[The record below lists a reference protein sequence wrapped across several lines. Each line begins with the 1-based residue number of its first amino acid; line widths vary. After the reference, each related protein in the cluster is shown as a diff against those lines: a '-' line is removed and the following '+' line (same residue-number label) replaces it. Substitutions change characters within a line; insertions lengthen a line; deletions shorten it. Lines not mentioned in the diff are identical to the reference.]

1 MTTLFISDLH
11 LEPQKPLL
19 AQAFVGFIAER
30 TEQID
35 ALYILGDFFEAWIGD
50 DFENPF
56 TDTLINALKSVS
68 NRGIPLFFMHG
79 NRDFLIGER
88 FAEQTG
94 CTILPD
100 PTVVDLYGTP
110 TLLMHGDTLCTDDI
124 AYQQFRKMV
133 RDPHWQQEL
142 LSKSI
147 DERLAIAQNLRDV
160 SKEKTGEKTADIM
173 DVNQTEV
180 IKVMQ
185 QFKVQHLIHG
195 HTHRPE
201 KHQVVANGIPAQRI
215 VLGDWGSHGWYL
227 SVSESQSDLVKFKLT

>member
-11 LEPQKPLL
+11 LEPQKPVL
-19 AQAFVGFIAER
+19 AQAFLKFIAER

-56 TDTLINALKSVS
+56 TDTLIDALKSVS
-68 NRGIPLFFMHG
+68 GRGVSLFFMHG

-100 PTVVDLYGTP
+100 PTVIDLYGTP

-133 RDPHWQQEL
+133 RDPHWQKEL

-147 DERLAIAQNLRDV
+147 NERLAIAQNLRDV
-160 SKEKTGEKTADIM
+160 SKEETGEKTADIM

-180 IKVMQ
+180 IEVMQ
-185 QFKVQHLIHG
+185 QFQVQHLIHG
-195 HTHRPE
+195 HTHRPG
-201 KHQVVANGIPAQRI
+201 KHQLVANGISAQRT
-215 VLGDWGSHGWYL
+215 VLGDWGSHGWYF
-227 SVSESQSDLVKFKLT
+227 SASEAQSELVKFELT